1 MLTTREEACERTL
14 VSDLKSIQEVHY
26 HKLVHKDVIIS
37 DKFFLKKQII
47 LELFVTGNV
56 LHVLDTV
63 VLQTNRD
70 ASPLSRKKWGKE
82 MDLNVLML

>member
-1 MLTTREEACERTL
+1 MLTTHEEACERTL
-14 VSDLKSIQEVHY
+14 GSDLKSIQEVHY

-56 LHVLDTV
+56 LNVLDTV

-70 ASPLSRKKWGKE
+70 ASPLSRKK
-82 MDLNVLML
+82 